1 MLNREKALLILR
13 ITGSIFFFLFSA
25 LVLIFAIEIAFLY
38 LTIWGVII
46 TTIYF
51 ILAICLTR
59 NQKLRLAT
67 EALFTGLWAINW
79 TITII
84 YWCYIF
90 PLVPDN
96 FFITFL
102 FHGLPLIFTIGE
114 FCLNDF
120 QILRKYYFVPALI
133 ESLYF
138 ILNITTTEAT
148 GSAIY
153 PGINYVNAITYII
166 LIAVLIIFALSLE
179 CGRLIKIRVNR
190 YWREKTKN
198 NASTLGEQMVYNN
211 MDTSS
216 VQ

>member
-1 MLNREKALLILR
+1 MLNREKGLHILR
-13 ITGSIFFFLFSA
+13 IAGSIFFFLFSV

-51 ILAICLTR
+51 ILAVCLSR

-67 EALFTGLWAINW
+67 EALFTGLWTINW

-90 PLVPDN
+90 PLITDN
-96 FFITFL
+96 VYVTFL

-120 QILRKYYFVPALI
+120 QILRKYYLIPAII
-133 ESLYF
+133 ELLYF
-138 ILNITTTEAT
+138 ILNIITTEVT
-148 GSAIY
+148 KSTIY

-166 LIAVLIIFALSLE
+166 LIVVLIIFASSLE
-179 CGRLIKIRVNR
+179 IGRLLKIKVNR
-190 YWREKTKN
+190 YWRNKTREN
-198 NASTLGEQMVYNN
+198 NSTFGEQLVFNN
-211 MDTSS
+211 MDTST